1 MRKKIFLF
9 SVGLILKLVYV
20 PLLCFPQLMTNANVA
35 ITMTSGVQLTVK
47 GDIVNQAGTT
57 INNSGTIDFTGNW
70 TNNSGNNCFGTSTG
84 TATMNG
90 ANQNIGGSNSTV
102 FNNLNI
108 QGSGTKTLL
117 INTSV
122 GGGNATPAGVLSLTA
137 GVINLNSKTLFVTN
151 PNTTAVTSAA
161 GSILSEMQDNSS
173 KVDWNI
179 QNSAGLHT
187 IPFSNNSGT
196 SIPFTYNQT
205 SGTAGHAVVSTYA
218 ANAANAP
225 YPSAPNSVVS
235 ISTLGDGITSYM
247 VHRYWE
253 VDVDDTSAVSAF
265 TFTFD
270 PATEAPLVSGTMYAQ
285 QWNDTSIWNIPVP
298 TQSNP
303 TSYSVLLMNNRQY
316 GTYGIASGASPLP
329 MTLIR
334 FTAKLNSSKQVDINW
349 TTASEVNNDYFSV
362 QRSSNGF
369 DFETISKTEGAG
381 NSTTM
386 LHYYSVDKKPLHG
399 ISYYRLMQ
407 TDFDGTNTFSQIV
420 PVNNSSSYNEDVI
433 IYPNPV
439 TEYALIALNSTVAN
453 ASTISFELF
462 DMLGK
467 KIIGSKLSELTSIS
481 DNVFRLDR
489 NNLAQGTY
497 FYRLTSDNDRMWEG
511 KLIVE

>member
-1 MRKKIFLF
+1 
-9 SVGLILKLVYV
+9 
-20 PLLCFPQLMTNANVA
+20 
-35 ITMTSGVQLTVK
+35 
-47 GDIVNQAGTT
+47 
-57 INNSGTIDFTGNW
+57 
-70 TNNSGNNCFGTSTG
+70 
-84 TATMNG
+84 
-90 ANQNIGGSNSTV
+90 
-102 FNNLNI
+102 
-108 QGSGTKTLL
+108 
-117 INTSV
+117 
-122 GGGNATPAGVLSLTA
+122 
-137 GVINLNSKTLFVTN
+137 
-151 PNTTAVTSAA
+151 
-161 GSILSEMQDNSS
+161 
-173 KVDWNI
+173 
-179 QNSAGLHT
+179 
-187 IPFSNNSGT
+187 
-196 SIPFTYNQT
+196 
-205 SGTAGHAVVSTYA
+205 
-218 ANAANAP
+218 
-225 YPSAPNSVVS
+225 
-235 ISTLGDGITSYM
+235 
-247 VHRYWE
+247 
-253 VDVDDTSAVSAF
+253 
-265 TFTFD
+265 
-270 PATEAPLVSGTMYAQ
+270 
-285 QWNDTSIWNIPVP
+285 
-298 TQSNP
+298 
-303 TSYSVLLMNNRQY
+303 
-316 GTYGIASGASPLP
+316 